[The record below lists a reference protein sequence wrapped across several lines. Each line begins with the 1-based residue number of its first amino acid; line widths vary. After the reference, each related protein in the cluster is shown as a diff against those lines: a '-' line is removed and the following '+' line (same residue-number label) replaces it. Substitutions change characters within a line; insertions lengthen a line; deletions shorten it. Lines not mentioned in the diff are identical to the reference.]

1 MPLPSSWKVFRLEP
15 CSSVCSLPEE
25 ATLLWGERGAWS
37 GVVKVARATSS
48 SGLGHSPG
56 AWGLVGMSDM
66 ERFSGLGWIW
76 QGRPGQR
83 GREARGQAWGFW
95 PQETMAPDPC
105 QCQGR
110 QLRSRLQGE
119 GTLGVLLVPSPST
132 SLNVSKLPATSLN
145 LSTSSANTLGQVP
158 GWNYCHRCLTGFL
171 LSFLPF
177 TVHLPHQSHT

>member
-37 GVVKVARATSS
+37 GVVKAARAPSS

-76 QGRPGQR
+76 QGRPGQK
-83 GREARGQAWGFW
+83 GREAKGQAWGS
-95 PQETMAPDPC
+95 DHSRPC
-105 QCQGR
+105 HPGQCHGW
-110 QLRSRLQGE
+110 RLSPRLQQGE
-119 GTLGVLLVPSPST
+119 GALASAGNHLSDTAHSLTL
-132 SLNVSKLPATSLN
+132 
-145 LSTSSANTLGQVP
+145 
-158 GWNYCHRCLTGFL
+158 
-171 LSFLPF
+171 
-177 TVHLPHQSHT
+177 HT

>member
-37 GVVKVARATSS
+37 DVVKAARAPSS

-83 GREARGQAWGFW
+83 GEREDVKLGDLTTGDHDA
-95 PQETMAPDPC
+95 PQPMPWMAAQPQKPTRRRDP
-105 QCQGR
+105 
-110 QLRSRLQGE
+110 
-119 GTLGVLLVPSPST
+119 GV
-132 SLNVSKLPATSLN
+132 
-145 LSTSSANTLGQVP
+145 
-158 GWNYCHRCLTGFL
+158 
-171 LSFLPF
+171 
-177 TVHLPHQSHT
+177 